1 MVTLDRLKLVRTI
14 QCLTSNLFFAVI
26 CRTCRGSLDQDAKPH
41 ELPLAGST
49 FKSVP
54 RQSRVRR
61 EEVCDTCVSLGSLV
75 SARSISSQ
83 EENVSIYLPEGERE
97 RKNLATLNNALTS
110 ISEGSF
116 QPFLRYIDYDWNETS
131 EKTKRQYVKKVEEA
145 ITLVLSTVAPS
156 QEEPLW
162 QSVIKYHL
170 SHERPK
176 STLVLDAGVE
186 AIVAVYN
193 ESEIG
198 LRRFKYFHLYVKSTA
213 KQNFRNLS
221 LTSPDDK
228 YKMQDSM
235 SGK

>member
-1 MVTLDRLKLVRTI
+1 MRLICECGLYTGVYG
-14 QCLTSNLFFAVI
+14 NAV
-26 CRTCRGSLDQDAKPH
+26 
-41 ELPLAGST
+41 
-49 FKSVP
+49 
-54 RQSRVRR
+54 
-61 EEVCDTCVSLGSLV
+61 
-75 SARSISSQ
+75 
-83 EENVSIYLPEGERE
+83 
-97 RKNLATLNNALTS
+97 TS

-116 QPFLRYIDYDWNETS
+116 QPFLWYIDYDWNETS

-198 LRRFKYFHLYVKSTA
+198 LRRFQYFHLYVKSTA